1 MEATDGERS
10 IGKWVRAE
18 LRRVVWVM
26 LRMRRRLEG
35 VGVAVVTAMVANMG
49 RHVSLRRCNCKLN
62 NEFGLQILIPGKNH
76 FSN

>member
-35 VGVAVVTAMVANMG
+35 VGVAVVTAMG

-62 NEFGLQILIPGKNH
+62 NEFGFQILIPGKKH